1 MSMKQTLIGLGLVA
15 ASGAALALPNIAVL
29 ATGGTIAGAGA
40 SATGTA
46 YQAGKVSVNHLV
58 AAVPELANIANA
70 GRPDR
75 LSGHVRR
82 SLAQARPDD
91 QRRLQEV

>member
-40 SATGTA
+40 SATGASFFPQAVTA
-46 YQAGKVSVNHLV
+46 RTDS
-58 AAVPELANIANA
+58 
-70 GRPDR
+70 
-75 LSGHVRR
+75 
-82 SLAQARPDD
+82 ARTRIFRFIVLITP
-91 QRRLQEV
+91 

>member
-58 AAVPELANIANA
+58 AAVPELANIANVTPTA
-70 GRPDR
+70 
-75 LSGHVRR
+75 R
-82 SLAQARPDD
+82 SMTASSSRTARTRWKKPPTS
-91 QRRLQEV
+91 